1 MHGHTN
7 NPLSMQTSKSHGG
20 ALSEQQM
27 EEILR
32 QEEELL
38 NK

>member
-7 NPLSMQTSKSHGG
+7 NPLSMHTSKSHRGG
-20 ALSEQQM
+20 LNEKQM